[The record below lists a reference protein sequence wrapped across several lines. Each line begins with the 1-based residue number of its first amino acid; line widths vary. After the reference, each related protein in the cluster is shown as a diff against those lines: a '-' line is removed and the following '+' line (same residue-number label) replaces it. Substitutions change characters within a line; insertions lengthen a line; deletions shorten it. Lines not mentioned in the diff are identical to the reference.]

1 MKALATV
8 LAEARAIWGDRRMT
22 LIEVAIATVVV
33 SGDICREARR
43 ESEGGEADMAE
54 VAKELGNLM
63 LSAPRWADDLGLSI
77 DECIDRALAAQRE
90 YVRRRGVDH
99 A

>member
-8 LAEARAIWGDRRMT
+8 LAEARAIWGDEHMT

-43 ESEGGEADMAE
+43 ESEGGEADMDE
-54 VAKELGNLM
+54 LAKELGNLM
-63 LSAPRWADDLGLSI
+63 LAIRWADDLGLSI
-77 DECIDRALAAQRE
+77 EECIRRALAAQRE
-90 YVRRRGVDH
+90 YVRRRGGDH